1 MVSKTIYIRGM
12 TCAACVSHVTEAI
25 SSVPGVE
32 SAEVSLATNS
42 ANVNF
47 VGTDAAVLEG
57 GSEIFEAISAA
68 VDDAGY
74 GVDISVA
81 VDTEGGALD
90 RSN

>member
-47 VGTDAAVLEG
+47 
-57 GSEIFEAISAA
+57 
-68 VDDAGY
+68 AGHRCRC
-74 GVDISVA
+74 A
-81 VDTEGGALD
+81 
-90 RSN
+90 